1 MQPNDK
7 SALRRAVREAFPG
20 TEARAQESRA
30 LCAQL
35 AEWSP
40 FREARIIAGYLPLGH
55 EADITPLLYAILR
68 EGKTLCLPRCEDE
81 GVMTFRRVGAMD
93 ELVSGRWRFPEPA
106 EDAEIVPP
114 ESIELIIVPLE
125 AIDAAGHRL
134 GKGGGY
140 YDRYLPRT
148 KAVKIAAVLR
158 HQRIEYVPHD
168 PHDVPLPY
176 LADADGIHP
185 IP

>member
-20 TEARAQESRA
+20 AEARAEESRA
-30 LCAQL
+30 LCAHL
-35 AEWSP
+35 ADWPP
-40 FREARIIAGYLPLGH
+40 FREARIIAGYLPLRH
-55 EADITPLLYAILR
+55 EADVTPLLDAILR
-68 EGKTLCLPRCEDE
+68 EGRTLCLPRCEAD
-81 GVMTFRRVGAMD
+81 GVMTFRRVRAMD
-93 ELVSGRWRFPEPA
+93 ELTPGRWRFPEPA
-106 EDAEIVPP
+106 ADAEIIPP
-114 ESIELIIVPLE
+114 DNIDLIIVPLE

-140 YDRYLPRT
+140 YDRYLPQTR
-148 KAVKIAAVLR
+148 AVKIAAVLR

-168 PHDVPLPY
+168 IHDVPLPFM
-176 LADADGIHP
+176 ADAHGVHP

>member
-1 MQPNDK
+1 MKQEVLIT
-7 SALRRAVREAFPG
+7 LRG
-20 TEARAQESRA
+20 TQTYAQE
-30 LCAQL
+30 
-35 AEWSP
+35 
-40 FREARIIAGYLPLGH
+40 
-55 EADITPLLYAILR
+55 
-68 EGKTLCLPRCEDE
+68 K
-81 GVMTFRRVGAMD
+81 
-93 ELVSGRWRFPEPA
+93 
-106 EDAEIVPP
+106 P

-125 AIDAAGHRL
+125 ATDAAGHRL

-176 LADADGIHP
+176 LVDADGIHP